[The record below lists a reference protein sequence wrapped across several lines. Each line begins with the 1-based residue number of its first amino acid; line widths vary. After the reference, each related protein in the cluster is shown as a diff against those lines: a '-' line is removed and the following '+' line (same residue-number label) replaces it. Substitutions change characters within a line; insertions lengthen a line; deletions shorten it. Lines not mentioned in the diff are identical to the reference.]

1 MELVDVPDLKS
12 GSFGSEGSSPSDCNH
27 INFHM
32 EDSMEEAKKE
42 QTRVRMNYTISTK
55 GIFTPNIT
63 AEAET
68 VETATLLLAQATAE
82 MNKFAEANGFNRD
95 Y

>member
-1 MELVDVPDLKS
+1 
-12 GSFGSEGSSPSDCNH
+12 
-27 INFHM
+27 
-32 EDSMEEAKKE
+32 MEEAQKE
-42 QTRVRMNYTISTK
+42 QTRVRMNYAISTK

-68 VETATLLLAQATAE
+68 VETATRLLNEATAE
-82 MNKFAEANGFNRD
+82 MNKFAEANKFNTD